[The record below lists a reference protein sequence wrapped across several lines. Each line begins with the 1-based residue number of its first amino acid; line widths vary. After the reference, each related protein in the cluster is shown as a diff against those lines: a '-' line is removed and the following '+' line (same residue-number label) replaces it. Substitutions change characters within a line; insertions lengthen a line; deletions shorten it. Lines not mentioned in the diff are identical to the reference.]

1 MKRLL
6 FFFALMLGF
15 VSVAFA
21 QDRLTPETDYDAI
34 IATFAGFAGGI
45 VLLVEGIKKLFPK
58 MSGIWTQLVSWLT
71 GIVAVMLLW
80 WLDAGFVADV
90 EGISHFCTASGPPL
104 WRTALPIRV
113 SYSGLS
119 ACLPKR
125 QEVNRHFFQGGFVH
139 GLE

>member
-71 GIVAVMLLW
+71 G
-80 WLDAGFVADV
+80 FVADV
-90 EGISHFCTASGPPL
+90 EWYIALLYGLGSSLVANGIADT
-104 WRTALPIRV
+104 
-113 SYSGLS
+113 
-119 ACLPKR
+119 
-125 QEVNRHFFQGGFVH
+125 GFVQWII
-139 GLE
+139 GLFAKKAGGK

>member
-1 MKRLL
+1 
-6 FFFALMLGF
+6 MLGF

-21 QDRLTPETDYDAI
+21 QDGLTPETDYDAI

-90 EGISHFCTASGPPL
+90 EWYIALLYGLGSSLVANGIADTGFVQ
-104 WRTALPIRV
+104 WII
-113 SYSGLS
+113 GLF
-119 ACLPKR
+119 AKR